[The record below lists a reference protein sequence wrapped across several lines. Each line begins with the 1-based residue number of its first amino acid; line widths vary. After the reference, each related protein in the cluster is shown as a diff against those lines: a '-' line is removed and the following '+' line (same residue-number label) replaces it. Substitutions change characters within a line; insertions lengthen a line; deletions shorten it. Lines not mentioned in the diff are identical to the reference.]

1 MSDRSLEIL
10 ETLHTW
16 GVPYTMVEHEPA
28 LGMDDLPPIVQKL
41 GPPFFRNLFLCNRQ
55 KTEFYLLLIVGD
67 KPFRTAEVSKKLGVS
82 RLSFGDADTLYD
94 MLGVTPGA
102 VNPLSLL
109 FDPDKKIHLVIDSDI
124 LGWEH
129 ACMHPG
135 VNTKSIAVS
144 MDDFKNVIL
153 PRLGHEPVVLTLTGT
168 SEPQQ

>member
-1 MSDRSLEIL
+1 MSDRSQEIL
-10 ETLHTW
+10 AALAEW
-16 GVPYTMVEHEPA
+16 NVPYTMVEHEPA
-28 LGMDDLPPIVQKL
+28 MGMDDLPPIVQKL

-82 RLSFGDADTLYD
+82 RLSFGDAETLYE
-94 MLGVTPGA
+94 MLGVTPGG

-109 FDPDKKIHLVIDSDI
+109 FDPQHKIHLVIDGDI
-124 LGWEH
+124 LQWER

-153 PRLGHEPVVLTLTGT
+153 PKLGHVPVILTLTGD
-168 SEPQQ
+168 SGNPQ

>member
-1 MSDRSLEIL
+1 MSDRSQDIL
-10 ETLHTW
+10 EALGAW
-16 GVPYTMVEHEPA
+16 GVPYTMVEHAPA

-102 VNPLSLL
+102 VNPLSLI
-109 FDPDKKIHLVIDSDI
+109 FDPDKK
-124 LGWEH
+124 
-129 ACMHPG
+129 
-135 VNTKSIAVS
+135 SIWS
-144 MDDFKNVIL
+144 ST
-153 PRLGHEPVVLTLTGT
+153 PTC
-168 SEPQQ
+168 